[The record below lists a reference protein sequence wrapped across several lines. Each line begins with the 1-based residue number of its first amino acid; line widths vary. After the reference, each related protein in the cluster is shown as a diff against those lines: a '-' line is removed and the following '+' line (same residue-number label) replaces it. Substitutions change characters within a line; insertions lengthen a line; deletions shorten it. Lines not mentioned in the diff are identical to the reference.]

1 MVYKVKALIEKGN
14 KDVEETIPKKSEC
27 DKIIEEQRKNLAEKQ
42 REKNSWR
49 TKKQNEDKIIDGL
62 TRQLKD
68 KENQLEAI
76 LLPFE
81 GAINK
86 VCNQMNKA
94 NQNDITEI
102 KNTWDSFNIGQLIL
116 TKICEVLGE
125 PNDSWDIIK
134 KNLDITLIR
143 NLIAINPGKAKKI

>member
-1 MVYKVKALIEKGN
+1 MSLNRKKFSDVCEFYSSKYNEYKNILIEKQKRYDESFEMVYKVKVLIEKGN
-14 KDVEETIPKKSEC
+14 KDVEETIPKKSEY
-27 DKIIEEQRKNLAEKQ
+27 DKIINEQRKHLAEKQ
-42 REKNSWR
+42 IEKNSWR

-86 VCNQMNKA
+86 VCNQMNKT

-102 KNTWDSFNIGQLIL
+102 KNTWDSY
-116 TKICEVLGE
+116 
-125 PNDSWDIIK
+125 
-134 KNLDITLIR
+134 
-143 NLIAINPGKAKKI
+143 